1 MPKCDFNKVA
11 KQLYPITLR
20 HGCSP
25 VNLLHIFKTLFIKN
39 TSGWLLLLPWTLA
52 HYRLPLSEMFD
63 LFTQ

>member
-25 VNLLHIFKTLFIKN
+25 VNVLHIFKALFIKN
-39 TSGWLLLLPWTLA
+39 NSGWLLLLPWTLA